1 MMHFI
6 KEKCVRN
13 HYLADKLQTSGNWLA
28 AWPGSL
34 AVTSQIR
41 QRVLCVRGTGS
52 EGTHCLQGLRNNCK
66 ACRSFQFVPQVPAT
80 AADCR
85 SNVPIPPTGAGSS
98 PRAPPPHP
106 PLCGAR
112 CYMHERCLSC
122 KEVPAFYARKSAL
135 LCFPRSKTVT
145 KRENL
150 NKANELTVRHK
161 KRGYVTKVECS

>member
-1 MMHFI
+1 MMLIKWLCTFNEAIKMMHFI

-80 AADCR
+80 VADCR

-112 CYMHERCLSC
+112 CYMHERCLRCQHSMHGSLHC
-122 KEVPAFYARKSAL
+122 YASPGAK
-135 LCFPRSKTVT
+135 P
-145 KRENL
+145 
-150 NKANELTVRHK
+150 
-161 KRGYVTKVECS
+161 